1 MNHARLK
8 NTTAKMAKIWPTF
21 VISSVLIL
29 TATLKHRVKPKKDW
43 YTSIS
48 LLLVGDVKKCMASF
62 SHFAFFHVG
71 STRVGRKSS
80 FFRPV

>member
-29 TATLKHRVKPKKDW
+29 SATLK
-43 YTSIS
+43 T
-48 LLLVGDVKKCMASF
+48 
-62 SHFAFFHVG
+62 
-71 STRVGRKSS
+71 
-80 FFRPV
+80 